1 MIIKEDVMSVLM
13 RSSTSGCALQ
23 LPPEQLDRKLYVET
37 NKVIESIG
45 GIWNRK
51 AKAHLF
57 DHDPEEDLEQI
68 INTGEWTDEKKEY
81 QFFPTPDE
89 IAKRMVEMAEIKNGD
104 ILLEPSA
111 GKGNIINHFPY
122 DNDFYVFELNE
133 KNCQYLKEDLELE
146 EVVCGDFLQ
155 YNVDVDKVIMNPP
168 FSKQQ
173 DIDHILH
180 AWSCLKDNGI
190 LVSIVSESP
199 FYRENKKSIAFRN
212 WLDEN
217 NAEIISLQEGT
228 FKESGT
234 MIRSRIIKVKK

>member
-1 MIIKEDVMSVLM
+1 MIVKEDVMGVLM

-23 LPPEQLDRKLYVET
+23 LPQEQLDRKLYVAT

-68 INTGEWTDEKKEY
+68 INTGEWTDQKKEY
-81 QFFPTPDE
+81 QFFPTPDDVV
-89 IAKRMVEMAEIKNGD
+89 KRMVEMAKIESTNV
-104 ILLEPSA
+104 LLEPSA
-111 GKGNIINHFPY
+111 GMGNILKFFPKNNPY
-122 DNDFYVFELNE
+122 IAIELMP
-133 KNCQYLKEDLELE
+133 KNCEILRNIGFSVHE
-146 EVVCGDFLQ
+146 GDFLSIDFLD
-155 YNVDVDKVIMNPP
+155 YDRVIMNPP

-180 AWSCLKDNGI
+180 AWNCLKDNGI

-217 NAEIISLQEGT
+217 NAEIISLPEGT